1 MNAFVKN
8 LGIVIIILSLIV
20 LVYKQMAQIESNT
33 LLAIGGAGIIFGLI
47 VYILT
52 NRFSKSV

>member
-8 LGIVIIILSLIV
+8 LGIVIMILSLIV
-20 LVYKQMAQIESNT
+20 LVYKQMARIESNT
-33 LLAIGGAGIIFGLI
+33 LLAIGGAGILIGLI